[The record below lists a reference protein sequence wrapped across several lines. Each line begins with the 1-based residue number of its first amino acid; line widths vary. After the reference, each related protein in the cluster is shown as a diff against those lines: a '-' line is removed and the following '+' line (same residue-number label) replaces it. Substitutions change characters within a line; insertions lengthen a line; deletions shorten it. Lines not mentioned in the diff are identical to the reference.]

1 MLKFSK
7 DKNKKASAGESRSRS
22 DSNPQAITAG
32 RNAMLR
38 LAIVALL
45 VVAIPTGLA
54 FSYLILVRE
63 PALQQ
68 QQLGRLSAAL
78 ASQQATNI
86 HHMFARLRARI
97 GSAAQSPGALS
108 ALASQSDQDIA
119 GLEQDMLNHFPEV
132 DSLKVVPLGE
142 MGTAVLESGDRGGL
156 RNHIEVD
163 LVRRTG
169 SGEPTP
175 PESYQFENH
184 WLTSMA
190 SLVTHPDIP
199 DRRAVILVTLDNER
213 ISEQLRSLD
222 TSAGRFILEQTYTN
236 AAGASSTNSVAAAG
250 SGDAGEFTRRAAVTD
265 TPWQVA
271 FTPSRALASSLT
283 ADPRPL

>member
-1 MLKFSK
+1 MIAQRCQRPVNRMLKFSK

-38 LAIVALL
+38 LAIVAQL

-119 GLEQDMLNHFPEV
+119 GLEQDINHV
-132 DSLKVVPLGE
+132 
-142 MGTAVLESGDRGGL
+142 
-156 RNHIEVD
+156 
-163 LVRRTG
+163 
-169 SGEPTP
+169 
-175 PESYQFENH
+175 
-184 WLTSMA
+184 
-190 SLVTHPDIP
+190 
-199 DRRAVILVTLDNER
+199 
-213 ISEQLRSLD
+213 
-222 TSAGRFILEQTYTN
+222 
-236 AAGASSTNSVAAAG
+236 
-250 SGDAGEFTRRAAVTD
+250 
-265 TPWQVA
+265 
-271 FTPSRALASSLT
+271 
-283 ADPRPL
+283 